1 MHAQADDG
9 WRLWKDR
16 DGVEIYSRKTDSGYV
31 EIRANTTV
39 STTLSAFI
47 ALLNDTAH
55 IPQWMDSVS
64 QVSVIEKPGIRSD
77 LVHTRFRAPWP
88 VADRDM
94 VTLSEYHQPDPCS
107 LVLEIS
113 DRHDALPALEGY
125 VRMLDVQTRWT
136 LEAQADGRVTV
147 DYLSYANPSGNLPR
161 WMANQASLQATYR
174 TLQALR
180 RELSN
185 ERYTRRAVEGVF
197 NCT

>member
-1 MHAQADDG
+1 M
-9 WRLWKDR
+9 W
-16 DGVEIYSRKTDSGYV
+16 VEPSR
-31 EIRANTTV
+31 NTAV

-47 ALLNDTAH
+47 ALLNDTGR

-64 QVSVIEKPGIRSD
+64 QVSVIEKPGLQSD
-77 LVHTRFRAPWP
+77 LVQTRFRAPWP

-94 VTLSEYHQPDPCS
+94 VTLSEYFQPGPCS

-113 DRHDALPALEGY
+113 DRHDALPVIEGY
-125 VRMLDVQTRWT
+125 VRMRDVRTRWT
-136 LEAQADGRVTV
+136 LEAQAVGRVTI
-147 DYLSYANPSGNLPR
+147 DYQSYANPSGNLPR

-180 RELSN
+180 RELST
-185 ERYTRRAVEGVF
+185 ERYTHRAVEGVF